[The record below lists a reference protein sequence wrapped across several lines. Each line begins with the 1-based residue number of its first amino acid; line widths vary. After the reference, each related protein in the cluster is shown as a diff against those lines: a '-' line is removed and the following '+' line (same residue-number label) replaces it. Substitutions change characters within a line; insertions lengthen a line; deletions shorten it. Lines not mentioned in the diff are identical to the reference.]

1 MVHFDYAF
9 NQRKSDT
16 GTTYTICCIDG
27 VVGLVEDIENL
38 PVDVRAELI
47 DGQIFYFAAPM
58 TIHQRLSK
66 KIFRTLDRYIEEN
79 HGDCEAFYAPIAIR
93 LIEDGKNHLEP
104 DVIRKK

>member
-1 MVHFDYAF
+1 MDMQAF
-9 NQRKSDT
+9 
-16 GTTYTICCIDG
+16 
-27 VVGLVEDIENL
+27 VGEEEVMKMNAELAESRDFTVEDIDNL

>member
-1 MVHFDYAF
+1 MDMQAF
-9 NQRKSDT
+9 VREEEVMKMNAELAERRDFT
-16 GTTYTICCIDG
+16 
-27 VVGLVEDIENL
+27 VEDIENL

-66 KIFRTLDRYIEEN
+66 KIFLTLDRYIEEN